1 MCARVCH
8 VDWGNDS
15 CPEVSSPGG
24 EMRTAI
30 MLVALSLGVSGCG
43 WWDSA
48 SDQVEAEM
56 ACENLIP
63 QMVDDPAAEV
73 KTTRSTEHGD
83 DQFRVTGSVE
93 WRGGRSTWLCQAV
106 REGDQWVAYGRDAVI
121 MR

>member
-1 MCARVCH
+1 
-8 VDWGNDS
+8 
-15 CPEVSSPGG
+15 
-24 EMRTAI
+24 MRTAI

-93 WRGGRSTWLCQAV
+93 WRGGRST
-106 REGDQWVAYGRDAVI
+106 G
-121 MR
+121 